1 MDQITHNVLNR
12 RFSFCAVFFPVFF
25 ISLMVWCAGNSETYA
40 KTIVASSAQLEGD
53 HKQIS
58 FEIELSKK
66 VPIKVFTLSKPYRVV
81 IDLPEVKFRF
91 PAGLGRK
98 GRGLVSAYRYGLFA
112 RGKSRIVI
120 DAKVP
125 VVVKQAYVRAGGGNQ
140 PAKMFIKLVKTTA
153 SIFALNL
160 TKRILMKEL
169 EPDEPKALA
178 PKAAHSP
185 PVTKRASS
193 STNGTDDDRPMI
205 VIDPGHGGVDPGAI
219 GSKGTLEKNV
229 VLSFSRV
236 LRKALLATGR
246 YRVEMTRDSDTYIP
260 LHGRVDY
267 GRNKRGSLFIS
278 IHADSISKRRKRR
291 HRVRGASV
299 YILSESS
306 SDEEARAL
314 ASLENR
320 SDIIA
325 GVELPELD
333 NPVSSILIDLAQ
345 RETNALSLMFARLQI
360 KKMRGKVRLHDKKTR
375 SAGFRVLKAPD
386 IPSILLELGYLS
398 SKYDERNLK
407 STKWQGR
414 MAKAIVESV
423 QSFFSQRV
431 ARNPY

>member
-12 RFSFCAVFFPVFF
+12 HFSFCAVFFPVFF
-25 ISLMVWCAGNSETYA
+25 IASMVWCAGNSETYA

-125 VVVKQAYVRAGGGNQ
+125 VVVKQAYVRAESGNQ
-140 PAKMFIKLVKTTA
+140 PAKMFIKLVKTTS

-178 PKAAHSP
+178 PKAAHLP

-193 STNGTDDDRPMI
+193 STNGTDDDRPVI

-267 GRNKRGSLFIS
+267 GRNKSGSLFIS

-423 QSFFSQRV
+423 HSFFRQRV